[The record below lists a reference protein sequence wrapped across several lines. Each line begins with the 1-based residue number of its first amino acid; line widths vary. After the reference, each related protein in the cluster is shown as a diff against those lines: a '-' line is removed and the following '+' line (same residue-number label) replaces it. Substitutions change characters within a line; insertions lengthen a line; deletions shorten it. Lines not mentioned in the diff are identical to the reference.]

1 MISFTRFFTAAA
13 VATALT
19 SLTGAAWAGSTLDRI
34 HETKVIKVA
43 TSANWPPQSFLGPDN
58 KLQGFDIDVA
68 SEIGKRLGSKVDFVT
83 PEYGIITAGR
93 WSSRWD
99 LSVGSMTPT
108 TERTRVLDFPA
119 IYYYT
124 PYVFA
129 VHKDA
134 AETKVADLNGKIIGV
149 EAGTTSEDYINR
161 RLKIDAADVPPFTYE
176 VTPGEVRTYGDSMGP
191 LDDLRMGDGVR
202 LNATLS
208 ALPTIVAAAV
218 KNGYPIVR
226 VEGKPAYYE
235 PLAIAVDKGDEAFNS
250 ALTKIVADMKADGT
264 LKQLSE
270 KWYGADLTQVQ

>member
-1 MISFTRFFTAAA
+1 MISITRLFTAAA
-13 VATALT
+13 VATAVTLA
-19 SLTGAAWAGSTLDRI
+19 TGVAWAGTTLDRI

-43 TSANWPPQSFLGPDN
+43 TAANWPPQSFLGPDN

-68 SEIGKRLGSKVDFVT
+68 NEIGRRLGSKTDFVT

-93 WSSRWD
+93 WSNRWD

-108 TERTRVLDFPA
+108 TERARVLDFPA

-134 AETKVADLNGKIIGV
+134 AGTQAADLNNKIIGV

-161 RLKIDAADVPPFTYE
+161 RLKIDAVDVPAFTYD
-176 VTPGEVRTYGDSMGP
+176 VTPGEVKTYGDSMGP
-191 LDDLRMGDGVR
+191 LDDLRMGNGVR

-208 ALPTIVAAAV
+208 ALPTIVAAV

-250 ALTKIVADMKADGT
+250 ALTKIVADMKTDGT

-270 KWYGADLTQVQ
+270 KWYGADLTQIQ

>member
-1 MISFTRFFTAAA
+1 MISITRLFTTA
-13 VATALT
+13 VIATAVT
-19 SLTGAAWAGSTLDRI
+19 IATGAAWAGATLDRI
-34 HETKVIKVA
+34 HQTKVIKVA
-43 TSANWPPQSFLGPDN
+43 TAANWPPQSFLGPDN

-68 SEIGKRLGSKVDFVT
+68 TEIGRRLGTKVDFVT

-93 WSSRWD
+93 WSNRWD

-108 TERTRVLDFPA
+108 SERARVLDFPA

-134 AETKVADLNGKIIGV
+134 AGTRLADLNDKIIGV

-161 RLKIDAADVPPFTYE
+161 RLKIDAADVPAFTYD
-176 VTPGEVRTYGDSMGP
+176 VTPGEVKTYGDSMGP
-191 LDDLRMGDGVR
+191 LDDLRMGNGVR

-208 ALPTIVAAAV
+208 ALPTVVAAV

-250 ALTKIVADMKADGT
+250 ALTKTVAEMKADGT

-270 KWYGADLTQVQ
+270 KWYGADLTAVQ

>member
-1 MISFTRFFTAAA
+1 MISLTRFVAAAA

-19 SLTGAAWAGSTLDRI
+19 GTAWAGSTLDRI
-34 HETKVIKVA
+34 HETKVLKVA

-58 KLQGFDIDVA
+58 QLQGFDIDVA

-93 WSSRWD
+93 WSNRWD

-134 AETKVADLNGKIIGV
+134 AGTKLADLNGKIIGV

-191 LDDLRMGDGVR
+191 LDDLRMGNGVR
-202 LNATLS
+202 LDATLS
-208 ALPTIVAAAV
+208 ALPTIVAAI
-218 KNGYPIVR
+218 KNGYPVVK

-250 ALTKIVADMKADGT
+250 ALTKIVTDMKADGT

>member
-1 MISFTRFFTAAA
+1 MISLTRFVAAAA
-13 VATALT
+13 VATALAGP
-19 SLTGAAWAGSTLDRI
+19 TGVAWAGTTLDRI
-34 HETKVIKVA
+34 HETKVLKVA

-93 WSSRWD
+93 WSNRWD

-134 AETKVADLNGKIIGV
+134 AETKLADLNGKIIGV

-161 RLKIDAADVPPFTYE
+161 RLKIDAADVPPFTYD

-191 LDDLRMGDGVR
+191 LDDLRMGNGVR
-202 LNATLS
+202 LDATLS
-208 ALPTIVAAAV
+208 ALPTIVAAI
-218 KNGYPIVR
+218 KNGYPVVR

-235 PLAIAVDKGDEAFNS
+235 PLAIAVDKGDAAFNT
-250 ALTKIVADMKADGT
+250 ALTKIVTDMKADGT

>member
-1 MISFTRFFTAAA
+1 MISLTRFVAAA
-13 VATALT
+13 TVATALAG
-19 SLTGAAWAGSTLDRI
+19 LTGVAWAGATLDRI
-34 HETKVIKVA
+34 HETKVLKVA

-93 WSSRWD
+93 WSNRWD

-134 AETKVADLNGKIIGV
+134 SGTKLADLNGKIIGV

-161 RLKIDAADVPPFTYE
+161 RLKIDAADVPPFTYD

-191 LDDLRMGDGVR
+191 LDDLRMGNGVR
-202 LNATLS
+202 LDATLS
-208 ALPTIVAAAV
+208 ALPTIVAAI
-218 KNGYPIVR
+218 KNGYPVVR

-235 PLAIAVDKGDEAFNS
+235 PLAIAVDKGDAAFNS
-250 ALTKIVADMKADGT
+250 ALTKIVTDMKADGT

>member
-1 MISFTRFFTAAA
+1 MITITRLFTAAA
-13 VATALT
+13 IATAVTIST
-19 SLTGAAWAGSTLDRI
+19 SAAWAGSTLDRI

-68 SEIGKRLGSKVDFVT
+68 TEIGRRLGSKIDFVT

-108 TERTRVLDFPA
+108 TERARVLDFPA

-134 AETKVADLNGKIIGV
+134 AGTKAADLDGKIVGV

-161 RLKIDAADVPPFTYE
+161 RLKIDAADVPAFTYD
-176 VTPGEVRTYGDSMGP
+176 VTPGEVKTYGDSMGP
-191 LDDLRMGDGVR
+191 LDDLRMGNGVR

-208 ALPTIVAAAV
+208 ALPTVVAAV

-250 ALTKIVADMKADGT
+250 ALTKIVTDMKTDGT

-270 KWYGADLTQVQ
+270 KWYGADLTAVQ

>member
-1 MISFTRFFTAAA
+1 MISITRFFTAAA
-13 VATALT
+13 VATAVTLT
-19 SLTGAAWAGSTLDRI
+19 TGVAWAGSTLDRI
-34 HETKVIKVA
+34 HATKVIKVA
-43 TSANWPPQSFLGPDN
+43 TAANWPPQSFLGPDN

-68 SEIGKRLGSKVDFVT
+68 TEIARRLGSKVDFVT

-93 WSSRWD
+93 WSNRWD

-108 TERTRVLDFPA
+108 VERSRVLDFPA

-134 AETKVADLNGKIIGV
+134 AGAKAADLDGKIVGV

-161 RLKIDAADVPPFTYE
+161 RLKIDAADVPAFTYD
-176 VTPGEVRTYGDSMGP
+176 VTPSEVKTYGDSMGP
-191 LDDLRMGDGVR
+191 LDDLRMGNGVR

-208 ALPTIVAAAV
+208 ALPTIVAAV

-250 ALTKIVADMKADGT
+250 ALTKTVAEMKADGT

-270 KWYGADLTQVQ
+270 KWYGADLTTVQ

>member
-1 MISFTRFFTAAA
+1 MRSLTRFFAATAVAAA
-13 VATALT
+13 FTATA
-19 SLTGAAWAGSTLDRI
+19 GAAWAGATLDRI

-43 TSANWPPQSFLGPDN
+43 TAANWPPQSFLGPDN

-68 SEIGKRLGSKVDFVT
+68 TEIGKRLGSKVTFVT

-93 WSSRWD
+93 WANRWD

-108 TERTRVLDFPA
+108 TERGRVLDFPA

-134 AETKVADLNGKIIGV
+134 AGAKAADLNGKTIGV

-161 RLKIDAADVPPFTYE
+161 RLKIDAADVPAFTYE
-176 VTPGEVRTYGDSMGP
+176 VEPGEVQTYGDSMGP
-191 LDDLRMGDGVR
+191 LDDLRMGNGVR

-208 ALPTIVAAAV
+208 ALPTVVAAV
-218 KNGYPIVR
+218 KNGYPIVQA
-226 VEGKPAYYE
+226 EGKPAYYE
-235 PLAIAVDKGDEAFNS
+235 PLALATDKGDDAFNS
-250 ALTKIVADMKADGT
+250 ALTKIVAEMKTDGT
-264 LKQLSE
+264 LKQLSQ

>member
-1 MISFTRFFTAAA
+1 MISLTRFVAAA
-13 VATALT
+13 TVATALT
-19 SLTGAAWAGSTLDRI
+19 GTAWAGSTLDRI
-34 HETKVIKVA
+34 QETKVLKVA

-58 KLQGFDIDVA
+58 QLQGFDIDVA

-93 WSSRWD
+93 WSNRWD

-134 AETKVADLNGKIIGV
+134 AGTKLADLNGKIIGV

-191 LDDLRMGDGVR
+191 LADLRMGNGVR
-202 LNATLS
+202 LDATLS
-208 ALPTIVAAAV
+208 ALPTIVAAI
-218 KNGYPIVR
+218 KNGYPVVR

-250 ALTKIVADMKADGT
+250 ALTKIVTDMKADGT

>member
-1 MISFTRFFTAAA
+1 MISLTRFVAAA
-13 VATALT
+13 TVATALAG
-19 SLTGAAWAGSTLDRI
+19 LTGAAWAGSTLDRI

-68 SEIGKRLGSKVDFVT
+68 SEIAKRLGSKVDFVT

-134 AETKVADLNGKIIGV
+134 AGTKLADLNGKIIGV

-161 RLKIDAADVPPFTYE
+161 RLKIDAADVPPFTYD

-191 LDDLRMGDGVR
+191 LDDLRMGNGVR

-208 ALPTIVAAAV
+208 ALPTIVAAV

-250 ALTKIVADMKADGT
+250 ALTKIVAEMKTDGT

>member
-1 MISFTRFFTAAA
+1 MTSLTRIFAAAA
-13 VATALT
+13 VASAVTLT
-19 SLTGAAWAGSTLDRI
+19 TGAAWAGATLDRI
-34 HETKVIKVA
+34 QDSKVMKVA

-58 KLQGFDIDVA
+58 QLQGFDIDVA
-68 SEIGKRLGSKVDFVT
+68 TEIGKRLGSKVTFVT
-83 PEYGIITAGR
+83 PEYGIITAGN

-108 TERTRVLDFPA
+108 TERSRVLDFPA

-134 AETKVADLNGKIIGV
+134 AGTKAADLNGKVIGV

-161 RLKIDAADVPPFTYE
+161 RLKIDAEDVPPFTYDVE
-176 VTPGEVRTYGDSMGP
+176 AGDVQTYGDSMGP
-191 LDDLRMGDGVR
+191 LDDLRMGNGVR
-202 LNATLS
+202 VDATLS
-208 ALPTIVAAAV
+208 ALPTVLAAIKA
-218 KNGYPIVR
+218 GYPIAE

-235 PLAIAVDKGDEAFNS
+235 PLAIAVDKGDEDFNS
-250 ALTKIVADMKADGT
+250 ALTKIVNDMQSDGT

-270 KWYGADLTQVQ
+270 KWYGTDLTQAQ

>member
-1 MISFTRFFTAAA
+1 MISITRLFTAAA
-13 VATALT
+13 IATAVTIST
-19 SLTGAAWAGSTLDRI
+19 SAAWAGSTLDRI

-68 SEIGKRLGSKVDFVT
+68 TEIGRRLGSKIDFVT

-108 TERTRVLDFPA
+108 TERARVLDFPA

-134 AETKVADLNGKIIGV
+134 AGTKAADLDGKIVGV

-161 RLKIDAADVPPFTYE
+161 RLKIDAADVPAFTYD
-176 VTPGEVRTYGDSMGP
+176 VTPGEVKTYGDSMGP
-191 LDDLRMGDGVR
+191 LDDLRMGNGVR

-208 ALPTIVAAAV
+208 ALPTVVAAV

-250 ALTKIVADMKADGT
+250 ALTKIVTDMKTDGT

-270 KWYGADLTQVQ
+270 KWYGADLTAVQ

>member
-1 MISFTRFFTAAA
+1 MISISRFFTAAA
-13 VATALT
+13 VATAVT
-19 SLTGAAWAGSTLDRI
+19 VTTGVAWAGSTLDRI

-43 TSANWPPQSFLGPDN
+43 TAANWPPQSFLGPDN

-68 SEIGKRLGSKVDFVT
+68 TEIGRRLGSKIDFVT

-93 WSSRWD
+93 WSNRWD

-108 TERTRVLDFPA
+108 TERARVLDFPA

-134 AETKVADLNGKIIGV
+134 AGAKAADLDGKIVGV

-161 RLKIDAADVPPFTYE
+161 RLKIDAADVPAFTYD
-176 VTPGEVRTYGDSMGP
+176 VTPGEVKTYGDSMGP
-191 LDDLRMGDGVR
+191 LDDLRMGNGVR

-208 ALPTIVAAAV
+208 ALPTIVAAV

-250 ALTKIVADMKADGT
+250 ALSKIVTDMKTDGT

-270 KWYGADLTQVQ
+270 KWYGADLTRVQ

>member
-1 MISFTRFFTAAA
+1 MISLTRFVAAA
-13 VATALT
+13 TVATALAG
-19 SLTGAAWAGSTLDRI
+19 LTGAAWAGSTLDRI

-68 SEIGKRLGSKVDFVT
+68 SEIAKRLGSKVDFVT

-93 WSSRWD
+93 WSNRWD

-134 AETKVADLNGKIIGV
+134 AGTKLADLNGKIIGV

-161 RLKIDAADVPPFTYE
+161 RLKIDAADVPPFTYD

-191 LDDLRMGDGVR
+191 LDDLRMGNGVR

-208 ALPTIVAAAV
+208 ALPTIVAAI

-250 ALTKIVADMKADGT
+250 ALTKIVAEMKTDGT

>member
-149 EAGTTSEDYINR
+149 EDGTTSEDYINR
-161 RLKIDAADVPPFTYE
+161 RLKIDDADVPPFTYE

-208 ALPTIVAAAV
+208 ALPTIVAAV

>member
-1 MISFTRFFTAAA
+1 MITLTRYFAAAA
-13 VATALT
+13 VATAFT
-19 SLTGAAWAGSTLDRI
+19 ISTGPSWAGATLDRI
-34 HETKVIKVA
+34 HENKVMTVA
-43 TSANWPPQSFLGPDN
+43 TSANWPPQSFLGADN

-68 SEIGKRLGSKVDFVT
+68 TEIGRRLGSKVAFVT

-93 WSSRWD
+93 WSNRWD

-108 TERTRVLDFPA
+108 TERARVLDFPA

-124 PYVFA
+124 PYVYA

-134 AETKVADLNGKIIGV
+134 AGTKPAQLNGKTIGV

-161 RLKIDAADVPPFTYE
+161 RLKIDASDVPAFTYD
-176 VTPGEVRTYGDSMGP
+176 VTPGEVKTYGDSMGP
-191 LDDLRMGDGVR
+191 LDDLRMGNGVR

-208 ALPTIVAAAV
+208 ALPTIVAAI

-235 PLAIAVDKGDEAFNS
+235 PLAIAVDKGDEAFNGS
-250 ALTKIVADMKADGT
+250 LSKIVTDMKADGT

>member
-1 MISFTRFFTAAA
+1 MISLTRFVAAA
-13 VATALT
+13 TVATALAG
-19 SLTGAAWAGSTLDRI
+19 LTGAAWAGSTLDRI

-68 SEIGKRLGSKVDFVT
+68 SEIAKRLSSKVDFVT

-134 AETKVADLNGKIIGV
+134 AGTKLADLNGKIIGV

-161 RLKIDAADVPPFTYE
+161 RLKIDAADVPPFTYD

-191 LDDLRMGDGVR
+191 LDDLRMGNGVR

-208 ALPTIVAAAV
+208 ALPTIVAAI

-250 ALTKIVADMKADGT
+250 ALTKIVADMKTDGT

>member
-1 MISFTRFFTAAA
+1 MISITRFFTTAAI
-13 VATALT
+13 ATAVT
-19 SLTGAAWAGSTLDRI
+19 ISSGAALAGSTLDRI

-43 TSANWPPQSFLGPDN
+43 TAANWPPQSFLGPDN

-68 SEIGKRLGSKVDFVT
+68 TEIGRRLGSKVDFVT

-93 WSSRWD
+93 WSNRWD

-108 TERTRVLDFPA
+108 TERSRVLDFPA

-134 AETKVADLNGKIIGV
+134 AGAKAADLNDKIIGV

-161 RLKIDAADVPPFTYE
+161 RLKIDAADVPAFTYD
-176 VTPGEVRTYGDSMGP
+176 VTPGEVKTYGDSMGP
-191 LDDLRMGDGVR
+191 LDDLRMGNGVR

-208 ALPTIVAAAV
+208 ALPTVVAAV

-250 ALTKIVADMKADGT
+250 ELSKAIAQMKADGT

>member
-1 MISFTRFFTAAA
+1 MISLTRFVAAAA

-19 SLTGAAWAGSTLDRI
+19 GTAWAGSTLDRI
-34 HETKVIKVA
+34 HETKVLKVA

-58 KLQGFDIDVA
+58 QLQGFDIDVA

-93 WSSRWD
+93 WSNRWD

-134 AETKVADLNGKIIGV
+134 AGTKLADLNGKIIGV

-161 RLKIDAADVPPFTYE
+161 RLKIDAADVPPFTYD

-191 LDDLRMGDGVR
+191 LDDLRMGNGVR
-202 LNATLS
+202 LDATLS
-208 ALPTIVAAAV
+208 ALPTIVAAI
-218 KNGYPIVR
+218 KNGYPVVK

-250 ALTKIVADMKADGT
+250 ALTKIVTDMKADGT

>member
-1 MISFTRFFTAAA
+1 MISITRLFTTAAI
-13 VATALT
+13 ATAVT
-19 SLTGAAWAGSTLDRI
+19 ISSGAAWAGSTLDRI

-43 TSANWPPQSFLGPDN
+43 TAANWPPQSFLGPDN

-68 SEIGKRLGSKVDFVT
+68 TEIGRRLGSKVDFVT

-93 WSSRWD
+93 WSNRWD

-108 TERTRVLDFPA
+108 TERSRVLDFPA

-134 AETKVADLNGKIIGV
+134 AGAKAADLNDKIIGV

-161 RLKIDAADVPPFTYE
+161 RLKIDAADVPAFTYD
-176 VTPGEVRTYGDSMGP
+176 VTPGEVKTYGDSMGP
-191 LDDLRMGDGVR
+191 LDDLRMGNGVR

-208 ALPTIVAAAV
+208 ALPTVVAAV

-250 ALTKIVADMKADGT
+250 ELSKAIAQMKADGT

>member
-1 MISFTRFFTAAA
+1 MISLTRFVAAAA
-13 VATALT
+13 VATALASVT
-19 SLTGAAWAGSTLDRI
+19 AVAWAGATLDRI
-34 HETKVIKVA
+34 HETKVLKVA

-93 WSSRWD
+93 WSNRWD

-134 AETKVADLNGKIIGV
+134 SGTKLADLNGKIIGV

-161 RLKIDAADVPPFTYE
+161 RLKIDAADVPPFTYD

-191 LDDLRMGDGVR
+191 LDDLRMGNGVR
-202 LNATLS
+202 LDATLS
-208 ALPTIVAAAV
+208 ALPTIVAAI
-218 KNGYPIVR
+218 KNGYPVVR

-250 ALTKIVADMKADGT
+250 ALTKIVTDMKADGT

>member
-13 VATALT
+13 VATTLT

-124 PYVFA
+124 PYVYA

-208 ALPTIVAAAV
+208 ALPTIVAAV

>member
-1 MISFTRFFTAAA
+1 MISITRFFTTAAI
-13 VATALT
+13 ATAVT
-19 SLTGAAWAGSTLDRI
+19 ISSGAAWAGSTLDRI

-43 TSANWPPQSFLGPDN
+43 TAANWPPQSFLGPDN

-68 SEIGKRLGSKVDFVT
+68 TEIGRRLGSKVDFVT

-93 WSSRWD
+93 WSNRWD

-108 TERTRVLDFPA
+108 TERSRVLDFPA

-134 AETKVADLNGKIIGV
+134 AGAKTADLNDKIIGV

-161 RLKIDAADVPPFTYE
+161 RLKIDAADVPAFTYD
-176 VTPGEVRTYGDSMGP
+176 VTPGEVKTYGDSMGP
-191 LDDLRMGDGVR
+191 LDDLRMGNGVR

-208 ALPTIVAAAV
+208 ALPTVVAAV

-250 ALTKIVADMKADGT
+250 ELSKAIAQMKADGT

>member
-1 MISFTRFFTAAA
+1 MISLTRFVAAAA

-19 SLTGAAWAGSTLDRI
+19 GTAWAGSTLDRV
-34 HETKVIKVA
+34 HETKVLKVA

-93 WSSRWD
+93 WSNRWD

-134 AETKVADLNGKIIGV
+134 AETKLADLNGKIIGV

-161 RLKIDAADVPPFTYE
+161 RLKIDAADVPPFTYD

-191 LDDLRMGDGVR
+191 LDDLRMGNGVR
-202 LNATLS
+202 LDATLS
-208 ALPTIVAAAV
+208 ALPTIVAAI
-218 KNGYPIVR
+218 KNGYPVVR

-235 PLAIAVDKGDEAFNS
+235 PLAIAVDKGDAAFNS
-250 ALTKIVADMKADGT
+250 ALTKIVTDMKADGT

>member
-1 MISFTRFFTAAA
+1 MISITRFFTAAA
-13 VATALT
+13 LASAVTVT
-19 SLTGAAWAGSTLDRI
+19 TGTAWAGTTLDRI
-34 HETKVIKVA
+34 HDTKTIKVA

-68 SEIGKRLGSKVDFVT
+68 TEIGKRLGSKIEFVT

-93 WSSRWD
+93 WSNRWD

-108 TERTRVLDFPA
+108 TERSRVLDFPA

-134 AETKVADLNGKIIGV
+134 AGAKNADLDGKIIGV

-161 RLKIDAADVPPFTYE
+161 RLKIDAADVPAFTYD
-176 VTPGEVRTYGDSMGP
+176 VTPGEVKTYGDSMGP
-191 LDDLRMGDGVR
+191 LDDLRMGNGVR

-208 ALPTIVAAAV
+208 ALPTIVAAV

-250 ALTKIVADMKADGT
+250 ALTKIVTDMKADGT

-270 KWYGADLTQVQ
+270 KWYGADLTKVQ

>member
-1 MISFTRFFTAAA
+1 MTSFTRLFAAAA
-13 VATALT
+13 VASTLTITA
-19 SLTGAAWAGSTLDRI
+19 GAAWAGPTLERI
-34 HETKVIKVA
+34 QSSKVMKVA
-43 TSANWPPQSFLGPDN
+43 TAANWPPQSFLGPDN

-68 SEIGKRLGSKVDFVT
+68 TEIGRRLGSKVTFVT

-93 WSSRWD
+93 WSNRWD
-99 LSVGSMTPT
+99 VSVGSMTPT
-108 TERTRVLDFPA
+108 TERARVLDFPA

-134 AETKVADLNGKIIGV
+134 VGAKPADLNGKIIGV

-161 RLKIDAADVPPFTYE
+161 RLKIDAADVPPFTYDVE
-176 VTPGEVRTYGDSMGP
+176 PSDIQTYGDSMGP
-191 LDDLRMGDGVR
+191 LDDLRMGNGVR

-208 ALPTIVAAAV
+208 ALPTIVAAV
-218 KNGYPIVR
+218 KNGYPIVQ

-250 ALTKIVADMKADGT
+250 ALTKIVGDMKSDGT

-270 KWYGADLTQVQ
+270 KWYGADLTKIQ

>member
-1 MISFTRFFTAAA
+1 MISLTRFVAAA
-13 VATALT
+13 TVATALAG
-19 SLTGAAWAGSTLDRI
+19 LTGAAWAGSTLDRI

-68 SEIGKRLGSKVDFVT
+68 SEIAKRLGSKVDFVT

-134 AETKVADLNGKIIGV
+134 AGTKLADLNGKIIGV

-161 RLKIDAADVPPFTYE
+161 RLKIDAADVPPFTYD

-191 LDDLRMGDGVR
+191 LDDLRMGNGVR

-208 ALPTIVAAAV
+208 ALPTIVAAI

-250 ALTKIVADMKADGT
+250 TLTKIVAEMKTDGT

>member
-1 MISFTRFFTAAA
+1 MISLTRFVAAAA

-19 SLTGAAWAGSTLDRI
+19 GTAWAGSTLDRI
-34 HETKVIKVA
+34 HETKVLKVA

-93 WSSRWD
+93 WSNRWD

-134 AETKVADLNGKIIGV
+134 AGTKLADLNGKIIGV

-161 RLKIDAADVPPFTYE
+161 RLKIDAADVPPFTYD

-191 LDDLRMGDGVR
+191 LDDLRMGNGVR
-202 LNATLS
+202 LDATLS
-208 ALPTIVAAAV
+208 ALPTIVAAI
-218 KNGYPIVR
+218 KNGYPVVK

-250 ALTKIVADMKADGT
+250 ALTKIVTDMKADGT

>member
-1 MISFTRFFTAAA
+1 
-13 VATALT
+13 
-19 SLTGAAWAGSTLDRI
+19 
-34 HETKVIKVA
+34 
-43 TSANWPPQSFLGPDN
+43 
-58 KLQGFDIDVA
+58 
-68 SEIGKRLGSKVDFVT
+68 
-83 PEYGIITAGR
+83 
-93 WSSRWD
+93 
-99 LSVGSMTPT
+99 MTPT
-108 TERTRVLDFPA
+108 TEHARVLDFPA

-134 AETKVADLNGKIIGV
+134 AGTKPEDLNGKTIGV

-161 RLKIDAADVPPFTYE
+161 RLKIDAADVPAFTYD
-176 VTPGEVRTYGDSMGP
+176 VTPGQVQTYGDSMGP
-191 LDDLRMGDGVR
+191 LDDLRMGNGVR

-208 ALPTIVAAAV
+208 ALPTIVAAV

-235 PLAIAVDKGDEAFNS
+235 PLAIAVDKGDEAFDS

>member
-1 MISFTRFFTAAA
+1 MISLTRLFSAAA

-19 SLTGAAWAGSTLDRI
+19 SITGAAWAGATLDRI
-34 HETKVIKVA
+34 HETKVMKVA

-68 SEIGKRLGSKVDFVT
+68 SEIGKRLGSKIEFVT

-93 WSSRWD
+93 WSNRWD

-134 AETKVADLNGKIIGV
+134 AGTSLADLNGKIIGV

-161 RLKIDAADVPPFTYE
+161 RLKIDAADVPPFTYD
-176 VTPGEVRTYGDSMGP
+176 VTPAEVKTYGDSMGP
-191 LDDLRMGDGVR
+191 LDDLRMGNGVR

-208 ALPTIVAAAV
+208 ALPTVVAAV

-250 ALTKIVADMKADGT
+250 ALTKIVADMKTDGT

>member
-1 MISFTRFFTAAA
+1 MISITRLFTTA
-13 VATALT
+13 VIATAVT
-19 SLTGAAWAGSTLDRI
+19 IATGTAWAGATLDRI
-34 HETKVIKVA
+34 HQTKVIKVA
-43 TSANWPPQSFLGPDN
+43 TAANWPPQSFLGPDN

-68 SEIGKRLGSKVDFVT
+68 TEIGRRLGSKVDFVT

-93 WSSRWD
+93 WSNRWD

-108 TERTRVLDFPA
+108 SERARVLDFPA

-134 AETKVADLNGKIIGV
+134 AGTRLTDLNDKIIGV

-161 RLKIDAADVPPFTYE
+161 RLKIDAADVPAFTYD
-176 VTPGEVRTYGDSMGP
+176 VTPGEVKTYGDSMGP
-191 LDDLRMGDGVR
+191 LDDLRMGNGVR

-208 ALPTIVAAAV
+208 ALPTVVAAV

-250 ALTKIVADMKADGT
+250 ALTKTVAEMKADGT

-270 KWYGADLTQVQ
+270 KWYGADLTAVQ

>member
-1 MISFTRFFTAAA
+1 MISLTRFVAAA
-13 VATALT
+13 TVATALAG
-19 SLTGAAWAGSTLDRI
+19 LTGAAWAGSTLDRI

-68 SEIGKRLGSKVDFVT
+68 SEIAKRLGSKVDFVT

-134 AETKVADLNGKIIGV
+134 AGTKLADLNGKIIGV

-161 RLKIDAADVPPFTYE
+161 RLKIDAADVPPFTYD

-191 LDDLRMGDGVR
+191 LDDLRMGNGVR

-208 ALPTIVAAAV
+208 ALPTIVAAV

-250 ALTKIVADMKADGT
+250 ALTKIVADMKTDGT

>member
-1 MISFTRFFTAAA
+1 MISLTRFIAAAA

-19 SLTGAAWAGSTLDRI
+19 GTAWAGSTLDRI
-34 HETKVIKVA
+34 HETKVLKVA

-93 WSSRWD
+93 WSNRWD

-134 AETKVADLNGKIIGV
+134 AGTKLADLNGKIIGV

-161 RLKIDAADVPPFTYE
+161 RLKIDAADVPPFTYD

-191 LDDLRMGDGVR
+191 LDDLRMGNGVR
-202 LNATLS
+202 LDATLS
-208 ALPTIVAAAV
+208 ALPTIVAAI
-218 KNGYPIVR
+218 KNGYPVVK

-250 ALTKIVADMKADGT
+250 ALSKIVTDMKADGT

>member
-1 MISFTRFFTAAA
+1 MISITRFFTTAAI
-13 VATALT
+13 ATAVT
-19 SLTGAAWAGSTLDRI
+19 ISSGAAWAGSTLDRI

-43 TSANWPPQSFLGPDN
+43 TAANWPPQSFLGPDN

-68 SEIGKRLGSKVDFVT
+68 TEIGRRLGSKVDFVT

-93 WSSRWD
+93 WSNRWD

-108 TERTRVLDFPA
+108 TERSRVLDFPA

-134 AETKVADLNGKIIGV
+134 TGAKAADLNDKIIGV

-161 RLKIDAADVPPFTYE
+161 RLKIDAADVPAFTYD
-176 VTPGEVRTYGDSMGP
+176 VTPGEVKTYGDSMGP
-191 LDDLRMGDGVR
+191 LDDLRMGNGVR

-208 ALPTIVAAAV
+208 ALPTVVAAV

-250 ALTKIVADMKADGT
+250 ELSKAIAQMKADGT